1 MVKAALKTL
10 TPTQRRRMIDYH
22 IMGMTLAQIAS
33 DEGVTPKNVQ
43 KSIKLAEKKFID
55 ACERQEVA

>member
-1 MVKAALKTL
+1 
-10 TPTQRRRMIDYH
+10 MIDYH